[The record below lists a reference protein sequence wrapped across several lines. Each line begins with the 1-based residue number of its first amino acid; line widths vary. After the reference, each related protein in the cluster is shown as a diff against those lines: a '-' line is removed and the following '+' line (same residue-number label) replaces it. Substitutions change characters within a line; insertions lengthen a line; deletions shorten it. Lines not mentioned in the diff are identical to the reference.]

1 MLATSLLMVA
11 AAGLDARP
19 AMADDCAPVVKAELA
34 TASAPGFRQYMSLPA
49 AAADGVEERLLSV
62 ALGDTVY
69 MAIGGPGSWQK
80 MDRKEIIAMA
90 QAAADDADYRDCEA
104 LGSEPVGG
112 VDAAVYQFTMASKSN
127 SFAPSHAKAWIGGDG
142 LLRKQMTDQA
152 SFRYEFDDVKA
163 PIP

>member
-1 MLATSLLMVA
+1 MTGVQTCALPIL
-11 AAGLDARP
+11 
-19 AMADDCAPVVKAELA
+19 ADDCAPIVKVELA
-34 TASAPGFRQYMSLPA
+34 TVTAPAFRQYMSVA
-49 AAADGVEERLLSV
+49 AKSDGKDERLLSV

-69 MAIGGPGSWQK
+69 MAVGGPGSWQK

-90 QAAADDADYRDCEA
+90 QAAADDADYRDCKA
-104 LGSEPVGG
+104 LGSAPIGG
-112 VDAAVYQFTMASKSN
+112 ADAAVYQFTMASKSN

-142 LLRKQMTDQA
+142 LLRKQMTQQA

>member
-1 MLATSLLMVA
+1 MLVASLLMPA
-11 AAGLDARP
+11 TALDAR
-19 AMADDCAPVVKAELA
+19 AAAADDCAPIVKAELA
-34 TASAPGFRQYMSLPA
+34 TVTAPAFRQYMSVA
-49 AAADGVEERLLSV
+49 AESEGKDERLLSV

-90 QAAADDADYRDCEA
+90 QAAADDADYRDCRA
-104 LGSEPVGG
+104 LGSEPIGG
-112 VDAAVYQFTMASKSN
+112 IDAAVYQFTMASKSN

>member
-1 MLATSLLMVA
+1 MLAASLLTVA
-11 AAGLDARP
+11 AAIDAR
-19 AMADDCAPVVKAELA
+19 AAAADDCAPVVKAELA
-34 TASAPGFRQYMSLPA
+34 TLTAPAFRQYMSLSA
-49 AAADGVEERLLSV
+49 ESDGKNERLLSI

-69 MAIGGPGSWQK
+69 MAIGGPGIWQK

-90 QAAADDADYRDCEA
+90 QAAADDADYRDCKA
-104 LGSEPVGG
+104 LGSEPIGG

-127 SFAPSHAKAWIGGDG
+127 SFAPSHAKAWIGDDG
-142 LLRKQMTDQA
+142 LLRRQATDQA